1 MFCKG
6 EADEKRVVF
15 ISRIATIVL
24 GILGVSLG
32 IAFEQ
37 QNVAYMV
44 VLAFAVAAS
53 VNFPILF
60 LAMYWRRLSTR
71 GAVYG
76 GAIGLITAFCC
87 MLFGPAVWVE
97 TLGFEKAIFPYK
109 YPALFAM
116 TASFAS
122 IMLIS
127 YLDNS
132 DQAKQER
139 AAFNAQFVRSQTG
152 LGAEGASSH

>member
-1 MFCKG
+1 M
-6 EADEKRVVF
+6 
-15 ISRIATIVL
+15 TL
-24 GILGVSLG
+24 GIT
-32 IAFEQ
+32 FQE

-71 GAVYG
+71 GAVVG
-76 GAIGLITAFCC
+76 GSIGLLTAFCC
-87 MLFGPAVWVE
+87 MLFGPTVWVE

-116 TASFAS
+116 TASFSS
-122 IMLIS
+122 IMIIS
-127 YLDNS
+127 WLDTS
-132 DQAKQER
+132 EQAQAER
-139 AAFNAQFVRSQTG
+139 AAFDAQFVRSQTG
-152 LGAEGASSH
+152 LGAEGATEH